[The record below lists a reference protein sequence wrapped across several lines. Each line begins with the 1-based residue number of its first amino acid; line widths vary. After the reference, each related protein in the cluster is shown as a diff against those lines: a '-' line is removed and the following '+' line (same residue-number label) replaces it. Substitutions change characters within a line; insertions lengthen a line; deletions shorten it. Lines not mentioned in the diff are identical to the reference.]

1 MKLTNLL
8 GALLMLCVAIFSSG
22 CLIVSEDGH
31 YETQC
36 YDDCEDIEVCER
48 VCDDWECWDSCWIET
63 TCDEVCEDVYVVVE
77 EVEVGEQDSDEV
89 EEEDDV
95 EEQESEKDLD
105 AIECYSTP
113 DCSEGE
119 FCDENK
125 CYVRR

>member
-8 GALLMLCVAIFSSG
+8 SALLMFLVAIFASS
-22 CLIVSEDGH
+22 CVIVADDGH

-63 TCDEVCEDVYVVVE
+63 SCDEICEDVYVVE
-77 EVEVGEQDSDEV
+77 EVEVDEV
-89 EEEDDV
+89 EVQENDAEEDD
-95 EEQESEKDLD
+95 EEVSDEEID
-105 AIECYSTP
+105 AIECYSTS

-119 FCDENK
+119 FCESNK
-125 CYVRR
+125 CYTRR